1 MHPFK
6 PPPRP
11 FATRT
16 TVVFTGSL
24 LRSLTP
30 SFAPSPLP
38 PLHHSPSLS
47 RPPPPPYPKQ
57 ADVKAGQDAFKAS
70 LDLVVQENLKCAKGM
85 QAYGLGMACFACKA
99 DAVKYVDSTKEVV
112 KLAQN
117 TCNSVF
123 ATCGGVFSSYTNL
136 VKQTIALVNRIVAQ
150 FSIKFDLNWDTD
162 LCKGVGCQDYVCNTL
177 LNGVASQLP
186 QVQMPTKRRLDVTVD
201 GDVRAEH
208 VPLVES
214 VMAHLASL
222 EAAIAATADAAKGS
236 HQRPTHRA
244 LAAATNEALAAENLN
259 QVAPASVVSR
269 VLATSS
275 HSSYQSSGGYD
286 PYAVG
291 CKDIECPDISGT
303 TTIIVVVAAV
313 AVVALI
319 VLVTMFAVRRRKG
332 SAAGSPAGSE
342 VVV

>member
-1 MHPFK
+1 
-6 PPPRP
+6 
-11 FATRT
+11 
-16 TVVFTGSL
+16 
-24 LRSLTP
+24 
-30 SFAPSPLP
+30 
-38 PLHHSPSLS
+38 
-47 RPPPPPYPKQ
+47 
-57 ADVKAGQDAFKAS
+57 
-70 LDLVVQENLKCAKGM
+70 M

-123 ATCGGVFSSYTNL
+123 ATCGGVFTSYTNL
-136 VKQTIALVNRIVAQ
+136 VKQTIALVNKIVAQ
-150 FSIKFDLNWDTD
+150 FGITFDLKWDAD
-162 LCKGVGCQDYVCNTL
+162 LCKGMGCQDYVCNTL
-177 LNGVASQLP
+177 LNGVAAQLP
-186 QVQMPTKRRLDVTVD
+186 QVQMPTKRRLGVRAVTTVN

-222 EAAIAATADAAKGS
+222 EAAIAATTDAAKGTR

-244 LAAATNEALAAENLN
+244 LAAATNEALAAENLIA
-259 QVAPASVVSR
+259 QVAPSASVVASR

-303 TTIIVVVAAV
+303 TTTIVVVVVAV
-313 AVVALI
+313 AIVALI
-319 VLVTMFAVRRRKG
+319 VLVSMFAIKRRKG